1 MKSLFYL
8 KLLLWVVL
16 LSLCLL
22 MAHRKTKVGT
32 DKFRALRSRIQSRFN
47 RHIRL
52 NDSFADDLEN
62 GLHSSNFDIIS
73 ENSNDVRGGL
83 DDVSKNEIKQIMEN
97 DNVDFDKAR
106 LLYME
111 RKFGQNGI
119 APDGTPIDPKA
130 FTFDSR

>member
-1 MKSLFYL
+1 MKTVPRILTT
-8 KLLLWVVL
+8 VT
-16 LSLCLL
+16 
-22 MAHRKTKVGT
+22 A

-47 RHIRL
+47 RRIRL

-62 GLHSSNFDIIS
+62 GLHSRNFDIIS
-73 ENSNDVRGGL
+73 ENSNDARGGL
-83 DDVSKNEIKQIMEN
+83 DDISKNEIKKIMEN
-97 DNVDFDKAR
+97 DNIDFDKAR

-130 FTFDSR
+130 FTFDK

>member
-22 MAHRKTKVGT
+22 MTHRKTKVA

>member
-22 MAHRKTKVGT
+22 MAHRKTKVA
-32 DKFRALRSRIQSRFN
+32 DKFRALRSRMQSRFN

>member
-1 MKSLFYL
+1 M
-8 KLLLWVVL
+8 
-16 LSLCLL
+16 
-22 MAHRKTKVGT
+22 
-32 DKFRALRSRIQSRFN
+32 RALRSIIQSRFN